1 MPTKRRLPAA
11 IITAAAAAAMV
22 LVAGCGDD
30 APDSRSA
37 KAISPSTVPSAEAD
51 LDAIVLGWGQ
61 KLDPNEITHPAPD
74 DLEVTCTGRDD
85 QLKVKITD
93 TNGWK
98 ILLAHGSQQMR
109 VENADRGL
117 EADLDAAKI
126 PTPTPQIDWSQP
138 NQVDIAA
145 HAIVPDTW
153 TSPYGPGQQFH
164 LSAHIDCA

>member
-1 MPTKRRLPAA
+1 MATKRRTRAA
-11 IITAAAAAAMV
+11 TFAAAAALLV

-30 APDSRSA
+30 APESRNA
-37 KAISPSTVPSAEAD
+37 KAISPSTVPSTEAD

-61 KLDPNEITHPAPD
+61 KLDPNEITHPTPD
-74 DLEVTCTGRDD
+74 DLEVTCTGRGD

-117 EADLDAAKI
+117 NADLDAAKI
-126 PTPTPQIDWSQP
+126 PTPTPQIDWTQP

-164 LSAHIDCA
+164 LSAHIDCT